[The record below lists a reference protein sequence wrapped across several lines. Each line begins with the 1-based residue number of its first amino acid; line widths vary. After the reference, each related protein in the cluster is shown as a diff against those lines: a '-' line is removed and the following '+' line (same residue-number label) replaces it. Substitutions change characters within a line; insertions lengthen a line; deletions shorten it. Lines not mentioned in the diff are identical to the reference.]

1 MDAADAVIVGT
12 AGHIDHGKT
21 TLVRALTGVD
31 TDRLK
36 EEKARGISIELGY
49 AYVPVEAEPAVQPH
63 GGGPIAA
70 AAARP
75 VAADADPV
83 LGFIDVPGHERLVHT
98 MVAGAGGVDFALLV
112 IAADD
117 GVMPQTREHL
127 AILDLLGIDDGAVAL
142 TKIDRVD
149 AVRVAEVEADVR
161 AVLAPTALRE
171 VPIFAL
177 DASADGD
184 AGVAALRAHLHAAAA
199 RRARRPED
207 GLFRLAVD
215 RVFTLPGHGTIA
227 AGTVHAGRVRVGDV
241 LSRMPAGESVRVRSL
256 HAQQRAAET
265 AGAGQRCALNL
276 AGVASDGIARG
287 DWLADPR
294 ALLAS
299 RRLDVRLRL
308 LADAPALSRQRTP
321 LHVHVGTAH
330 RLAEAV
336 LLEAERL
343 PPGGTGRVQLVF
355 DAPIC
360 AAAGDRLIVRD
371 ARAAATIGGGRVLD
385 PSGPE
390 RRRRSPERLALLDA
404 IERLLEGEGIA
415 ALLAQAPH
423 GIALAELER
432 LCGCDPS
439 RIALPEAAV
448 RVETAAGPVIFDAA
462 YWQALQQRTVT
473 TLAQVHEAGPDEPG
487 LGSAALRRRVAPTL
501 AEATWRSLIGAL
513 VAAGAIEHA
522 GAWLRLPGHRVVLSE
537 EETGLV
543 ERLRPLIAEG
553 RFDPPWVR
561 DLATQS
567 GMDEA
572 AVRQTLR
579 KSAARGDLHQIVRD
593 LFYTPERVD
602 ELAAIARSIAERDG
616 RVDAARYRD
625 AIGLGRKRTVQ
636 ILEFFDRVGYTRRVR
651 DTHVL
656 RGDGHWPMR

>member
-1 MDAADAVIVGT
+1 MIVGT

-36 EEKARGISIELGY
+36 EEKVRGISIELGY
-49 AYVPVEAEPAVQPH
+49 AYVPVET
-63 GGGPIAA
+63 AA
-70 AAARP
+70 APSSDADSDRP
-75 VAADADPV
+75 GPVTPLATDADPV
-83 LGFIDVPGHERLVHT
+83 LGFVDVPGHERLVHT
-98 MVAGAGGVDFALLV
+98 MVAGTGGIDFALLV

-127 AILDLLGIDDGAVAL
+127 AILDLLGVDDGAVAL

-149 AVRVAEVEADVR
+149 PARVAEVEADVR
-161 AVLAPTALRE
+161 AVLAPTVLRE
-171 VPIFAL
+171 APIFAL
-177 DASADGD
+177 DAAKDGD

-199 RRARRPED
+199 RRTRRSED

-215 RVFTLPGHGTIA
+215 RVFTLPGRGTIA
-227 AGTVHAGRVRVGDV
+227 AGTVHAGRVCVGDV
-241 LSRMPAGESVRVRSL
+241 LQRMPAGESVRVRSL
-256 HAQQRAAET
+256 HAQQRAADA

-294 ALLAS
+294 ALRPSL
-299 RRLDVRLRL
+299 RLDVRLRL
-308 LADAPALSRQRTP
+308 LADATALSRQRAP

-336 LLEAERL
+336 LLDGDRL
-343 PPGGTGRVQLVF
+343 PPGGAGRVQLVF
-355 DAPIC
+355 DAPVC

-371 ARAAATIGGGRVLD
+371 ARAATTIGGGRVLD
-385 PSGPE
+385 PEGPE
-390 RRRRSPERLALLDA
+390 RRRRSSERLAWLDA
-404 IERLLEGEGIA
+404 IERLLDGGGIGP
-415 ALLAQAPH
+415 LLDQAPH
-423 GIALAELER
+423 GIALDQLER
-432 LCGCDPS
+432 LCGCDSS
-439 RIALPEAAV
+439 RIALPDAAV
-448 RVETAAGPVIFDAA
+448 RVETASGPVIFGSSH
-462 YWQALQQRTVT
+462 WEALQQRSVAA
-473 TLAQVHEAGPDEPG
+473 LAGAHEMAPDEAG
-487 LGSAALRRRVAPTL
+487 LGSGSLRRRVAPTL
-501 AEATWRSLIGAL
+501 AETTWRSLVDAL
-513 VAAGAIEHA
+513 VAGGAIEHA
-522 GAWLRLPGHRVVLSE
+522 GAWLRLPGHRVALGDDE
-537 EETGLV
+537 AQLFG
-543 ERLRPLIAEG
+543 RLRPLIAEG

-561 DLATQS
+561 DLAAATGS
-567 GMDEA
+567 DEA

-656 RGDGHWPMR
+656 RGDGDWPMR